1 MNIWSLDCMVERRK
15 RKKEKTRFSDFST
28 NARQT
33 YQTRS
38 RRLYKAIVRPATHIY
53 PGSEVI
59 DDHVDNFV
67 LLILLHRFHAH
78 FSSGHANGVAWET
91 TADVSDS
98 RIQAQGKNSTPLL
111 CLLWFVPLEEFKIQ
125 THFFQT
131 HFFQSPFEFNE
142 HTFFLMP
149 RFSTVSPSVKFLFLI
164 SWEILFIEN
173 NFSRTINPD
182 RSR

>member
-1 MNIWSLDCMVERRK
+1 MEKHNGWMWSLDHMVKRRK
-15 RKKEKTRFSDFST
+15 KKEKTRFSDFST

-33 YQTRS
+33 HQTRS

-53 PGSEVI
+53 PGSKVI
-59 DDHVDNFV
+59 DDHVDDFV
-67 LLILLHRFHAH
+67 FLILLHRFHAH

-98 RIQAQGKNSTPLL
+98 RIQAQGKNSTPSL
-111 CLLWFVPLEEFKIQ
+111 CPLWFVPLGGFKTE
-125 THFFQT
+125 THFFR
-131 HFFQSPFEFNE
+131 SPFEFNE
-142 HTFFLMP
+142 HTFFLIP
-149 RFSTVSPSVKFLFLI
+149 HFSTVSPSVKFLFLI
-164 SWEILFIEN
+164 PWEILLIEN

>member
-1 MNIWSLDCMVERRK
+1 MTSGLHGWTKKKE
-15 RKKEKTRFSDFST
+15 KEKTRFSDFST

-78 FSSGHANGVAWET
+78 FSSDHANGVAWET

-98 RIQAQGKNSTPLL
+98 RIQAQGKNSTPSL
-111 CLLWFVPLEEFKIQ
+111 CLLWFVPLGGFKIE
-125 THFFQT
+125 T

-142 HTFFLMP
+142 RTFFLMLH
-149 RFSTVSPSVKFLFLI
+149 FSTVSLSVEFLFLI
-164 SWEILFIEN
+164 PWEILFIEN